1 MRLFAVHDLYVF
13 LLETREGTA
22 SGRTYLAIF
31 IVVLVLWRLFK
42 LEMGKVGVS

>member
-13 LLETREGTA
+13 LLETREGMA

-31 IVVLVLWRLFK
+31 IVCSART
-42 LEMGKVGVS
+42 LETV